1 MKTVPSVSSSEE
13 EVTIKY
19 VCGIDVGSQSCS
31 GCICGPGKRVVVKAS
46 DFANTKEGWKVW
58 EEKLTQLDA
67 TPNLIIIGMEATSR
81 YQENR
86 YHELEQ
92 KGYQMRLLHPGQTHH
107 YHQQQG
113 RLSQDRSARC
123 HDYCSRLAEWRSACG
138 LYSQRAD
145 CYVPR
150 SGAFAYPVSREEA
163 ARYQNQIQVLVVV
176 LIPFVQSDLC

>member
-1 MKTVPSVSSSEE
+1 MKSDHHLKTAPRPAGSVASWTNPSLS
-13 EVTIKY
+13 
-19 VCGIDVGSQSCS
+19 
-31 GCICGPGKRVVVKAS
+31 P
-46 DFANTKEGWKVW
+46 
-58 EEKLTQLDA
+58 A
-67 TPNLIIIGMEATSR
+67 TGLA
-81 YQENR
+81 
-86 YHELEQ
+86 
-92 KGYQMRLLHPGQTHH
+92 
-107 YHQQQG
+107 
-113 RLSQDRSARC
+113 SQDRSARC

>member
-19 VCGIDVGSQSCS
+19 VCGIDMGSQSCS
-31 GCICGPGKRVVVKAS
+31 GCICGPEKRVVVKAS

-67 TPNLIIIGMEATSR
+67 TPNQIIIGMEATSR
-81 YQENR
+81 YHENL
-86 YHELEQ
+86 YQELEQ

-113 RLSQDRSARC
+113 LRAKTDRLDAMTIARVLRETGKSAWAIF
-123 HDYCSRLAEWRSACG
+123 L
-138 LYSQRAD
+138 
-145 CYVPR
+145 
-150 SGAFAYPVSREEA
+150 VSRSLRTANWCGCTPSLSRRGCPLSEPDPGPGGRA
-163 ARYQNQIQVLVVV
+163 FSR
-176 LIPFVQSDLC
+176 VQPGLC